1 MADWPESERP
11 VAFIH
16 EEVNYPEG
24 MFHVKQDTSKK
35 KQGEAGKKV
44 YQRFVKG
51 KSKLNKYQH
60 DTYLSIDSEIQYDK
74 HTTSTWQFLLST
86 FAFFRKI
93 AHFLL
98 DRVCM

>member
-1 MADWPESERP
+1 M
-11 VAFIH
+11 
-16 EEVNYPEG
+16 
-24 MFHVKQDTSKK
+24 
-35 KQGEAGKKV
+35 
-44 YQRFVKG
+44 
-51 KSKLNKYQH
+51 KLNKYQH

-98 DRVCM
+98 DRVACDLPLRITRYLCLFRCDGDLYHFFADFLQ

>member
-1 MADWPESERP
+1 MGRIAKKWQN
-11 VAFIH
+11 V
-16 EEVNYPEG
+16 YW
-24 MFHVKQDTSKK
+24 KQRIPMK
-35 KQGEAGKKV
+35 
-44 YQRFVKG
+44 R
-51 KSKLNKYQH
+51 NKYQH